1 MPRITRQAVLDRLTG
16 HHVVLALKKEGLGLA
31 STSLPENEGLVQQAI
46 QQAIDH
52 EEQLCQKGKTS
63 KAVGYTFQFQA
74 RSWYLD
80 FVPVC
85 SIAINY
91 WLKPTLPSQAV
102 TMTN

>member
-1 MPRITRQAVLDRLTG
+1 MLDRLTG

-31 STSLPENEGLVQQAI
+31 STSLPENEGLVQQAM

-52 EEQLCQKGKTS
+52 EEQLFQKGKTS
-63 KAVGYTFQFQA
+63 KAVGYTFRFQA
-74 RSWYLD
+74 RLWYCLD

-102 TMTN
+102 TMTD